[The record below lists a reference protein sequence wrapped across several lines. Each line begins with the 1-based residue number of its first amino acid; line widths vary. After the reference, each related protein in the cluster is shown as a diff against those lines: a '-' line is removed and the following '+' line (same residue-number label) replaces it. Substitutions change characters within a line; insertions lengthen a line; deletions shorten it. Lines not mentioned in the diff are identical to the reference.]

1 MNKDRNKLEFVQAKP
16 SQVLP
21 FLIIEGKKSNAVG
34 MEVKREGQGYPMKSL
49 QSHQSSLFQHSA

>member
-34 MEVKREGQGYPMKSL
+34 MEVKREGQGYPMKTPKQL
-49 QSHQSSLFQHSA
+49 WLLLR